1 MTEDP
6 TRMKN
11 RIELNRLM
19 RILYRCKDQ
28 KECDRLEVIVSRM
41 ERDLYPE
48 LFKRMKPI
56 KLAIA
61 DDHKIFRNGLKAT
74 LEDCVDFELIIE
86 ASNGKEL
93 IGLLATKIPDVVL
106 MDIKMPEM
114 DGITTAER
122 LNFKRKKTWK
132 ELLWNGYV
140 YGYNIELTTGKI
152 LLKRTPMTM
161 KRLQTLVKHGEQ
173 VLNEV
178 KTKECLMLS
187 TW

>member
-1 MTEDP
+1 M
-6 TRMKN
+6 N
-11 RIELNRLM
+11 YFM
-19 RILYRCKDQ
+19 RDQ
-28 KECDRLEVIVSRM
+28 
-41 ERDLYPE
+41 
-48 LFKRMKPI
+48 
-56 KLAIA
+56 
-61 DDHKIFRNGLKAT
+61 
-74 LEDCVDFELIIE
+74 
-86 ASNGKEL
+86 
-93 IGLLATKIPDVVL
+93 
-106 MDIKMPEM
+106 
-114 DGITTAER
+114 ITTEER

-173 VLNEV
+173 VLSEA